1 MLCLHYLVLF
11 LLLLLFL
18 SLLCRVLSLSFML
31 LLPPQRLLLL
41 VLCVFGSESL
51 FLLQV
56 VERWLTSTHK
66 RQQPMSHAILP
77 PVSRLLHA
85 SIICALASRLFLP
98 VCARENMNRRNE
110 ICFPRL
116 LMSVQCVQCSARAR
130 ARNLQ
135 RIANS
140 LLLQILLL
148 LFPLGLL

>member
-56 VERWLTSTHK
+56 VECKQKS
-66 RQQPMSHAILP
+66 QQPMSHAILP

-98 VCARENMNRRNE
+98 VCARENMNIRNE
-110 ICFPRL
+110 ICFPHL

-148 LFPLGLL
+148 LLPLGLL